1 MKKISNGNDFKTLFR
16 KLYFT
21 CLPTQEQRSRY
32 IKKHSNLFRHIGEKV
47 VWQPRSFPYQP
58 QYISI
63 GDNVKIAS
71 NVSFV
76 NHDIIGWMLKDKY
89 GTGEFIDN
97 VGCIEIGDNVI
108 IGAGT
113 RILPNVKIGSNVI
126 IGAGA
131 VVTKDAPQ
139 NSVWGGVPAHRIGD
153 FDELVDKRKN
163 LKTKAGMSIDDIWKA
178 FYDGRENNGD

>member
-1 MKKISNGNDFKTLFR
+1 MKKGRAGGKEMKKSRNGNDFGTLFR
-16 KLYFT
+16 KLYFA
-21 CLPTQEQRSRY
+21 CLPTQGQRSRY

-71 NVSFV
+71 NVSFI
-76 NHDIIGWMLKDKY
+76 NHDIISWMLNDKY
-89 GTGEFIDN
+89 GNGEFSDN
-97 VGCIEIGDNVI
+97 VGCIEIGDNVM

-113 RILPNVKIGSNVI
+113 RIMQNVKIGSNVI

-131 VVTKDAPQ
+131 VVTKDVPS
-139 NSVWGGVPAHRIGD
+139 NSVWGGGTSTLHRRLRCI
-153 FDELVDKRKN
+153 
-163 LKTKAGMSIDDIWKA
+163 S
-178 FYDGRENNGD
+178 